1 MFRQSER
8 MAAPPPFVFPTTTG
22 TFVAGQN
29 GRVNLA
35 ERSSAGGFLDNPK
48 AGGFS
53 HRTAVDKNP
62 AQDLMR
68 GNWGENTL
76 SQTFF
81 GPDNTARLQAKIKRD
96 VYDRSGDKKWVID
109 DQSADELQIVMRSIF
124 LQYAKNQEHDIPG
137 QIEDLNDLII
147 EWCVPR
153 ILSEIGMY
161 QYYLN
166 DISKLPIPIEH
177 PVSQSSAGSKSL
189 PFRKFM

>member
-1 MFRQSER
+1 MD
-8 MAAPPPFVFPTTTG
+8 APPPFVFPTTTG
-22 TFVAGQN
+22 NFVAGQN

-35 ERSSAGGFLDNPK
+35 TRSSAGGFLENPS
-48 AGGFS
+48 AGGFA
-53 HRTAVDKNP
+53 HRTAVDANP

-68 GNWGENTL
+68 GNWNENEL
-76 SQTFF
+76 SQKFF
-81 GPDNTARLQAKIKRD
+81 GPDNTRTIQERLKRE
-96 VYDRSGDKKWVID
+96 VYERSDKKYVID

-124 LQYAKNQEHDIPG
+124 LQYAKNQEYDIPG
-137 QIEDLNDLII
+137 QIRDLNDLIL

-161 QYYLN
+161 QYYLS

-177 PVSQSSAGSKSL
+177 PKSQSSAGSKSL

>member
-1 MFRQSER
+1 MDNR
-8 MAAPPPFVFPTTTG
+8 PDFVFPTTTG
-22 TFVAGQN
+22 SFVAGQN

-35 ERSSAGGFLDNPK
+35 ERKSAGGFLENPS

-53 HRTAVDKNP
+53 HRTKVDSNP

-68 GNWGENTL
+68 GNWGENVL

-81 GPDNTARLQAKIKRD
+81 GPENTRIIQNNVRRE
-96 VYDRSGDKKWVID
+96 VYERSGDKKWVID

-124 LQYAKNQEHDIPG
+124 LQYAKNLDNNIPG
-137 QIEDLNDLII
+137 QVIDLNNLVV

-166 DISKLPIPIEH
+166 DISKLPVPISH
-177 PVSQSSAGSKSL
+177 PVSQSSAGTKSL